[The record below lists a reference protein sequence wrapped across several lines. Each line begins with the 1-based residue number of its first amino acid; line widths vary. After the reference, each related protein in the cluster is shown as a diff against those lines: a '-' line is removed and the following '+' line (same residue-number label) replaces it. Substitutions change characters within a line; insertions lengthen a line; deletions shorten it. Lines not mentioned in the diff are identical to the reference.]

1 MLLCW
6 WLLVGGTG
14 RYATS
19 DEGLEPS
26 SSVVVFWVQCI
37 IHLYG
42 MFNPQ
47 NTVVL
52 DVPGTWYGT
61 SVVSKYLVRASVYR
75 YYCFCCWWWCGGC
88 CVVVGTHTHTTLERA
103 FIRAYYYMYSLT
115 TTPLFL
121 LSLYSFLPL
130 SFSFFFSF
138 TTFNMGSKKS
148 QQSPLNLRGTLF
160 RFPSSA
166 TSGGKR

>member
-1 MLLCW
+1 MKLQSNVLNGSNSLMLLCC
-6 WLLVGGTG
+6 WLLVVGTG

-88 CVVVGTHTHTTLERA
+88 CVVVGTHTHTTLA
-103 FIRAYYYMYSLT
+103 CFYQS
-115 TTPLFL
+115 FL
-121 LSLYSFLPL
+121 LYIC
-130 SFSFFFSF
+130 
-138 TTFNMGSKKS
+138 TV
-148 QQSPLNLRGTLF
+148 
-160 RFPSSA
+160 
-166 TSGGKR
+166 